1 MFPYVNFGRIAAVVA
16 EDSPAAPAMVLLV
29 GRCEDLPAFVAGLSV
44 LLSHPSNRGHPGL
57 TAMPPIH
64 LCFGYCMP
72 PRPANNTDFSN
83 EHYTCAHK
91 TRCRQRRQSGKE
103 LCECKKCFPGFLRLV
118 HQRQDSRKDTRD
130 ERGGGRGVAEVEG
143 RDRGQRSRAEV
154 FWRLDLASS
163 AHVHLK
169 RNLRCVP
176 CRVITFASP

>member
-91 TRCRQRRQSGKE
+91 TRCRQRRQSGKQ
-103 LCECKKCFPGFLRLV
+103 LCECKKCFPGPYALSIDGKIRERTHV
-118 HQRQDSRKDTRD
+118 MKEVGVEEWQRFF
-130 ERGGGRGVAEVEG
+130 GVSTWPH
-143 RDRGQRSRAEV
+143 RRM
-154 FWRLDLASS
+154 
-163 AHVHLK
+163 
-169 RNLRCVP
+169 C
-176 CRVITFASP
+176 T

>member
-83 EHYTCAHK
+83 EHTRAHTK
-91 TRCRQRRQSGKE
+91 QGVDNGGNQENNSVNAKNVFRVPTPCQSTARFEKG
-103 LCECKKCFPGFLRLV
+103 
-118 HQRQDSRKDTRD
+118 HT
-130 ERGGGRGVAEVEG
+130 
-143 RDRGQRSRAEV
+143 
-154 FWRLDLASS
+154 
-163 AHVHLK
+163 
-169 RNLRCVP
+169 
-176 CRVITFASP
+176 